1 MPKPKVLALVMAGGE
16 GSRLEL
22 LTDRRAKPAVPFA
35 GVFRL
40 IDFPLS
46 NCVHS
51 GIEDVW
57 VLQQYRLQ
65 SLNDELANGRPWDLD
80 RTYGGLRLLP
90 PQLGS
95 GEEDGFHEGNADAI
109 WRNRQLIAEYDPEV
123 VLVLSADHVYRL
135 DYGEVLARHRDRG
148 AGVTVV
154 TTEVPDEREASR
166 LSVVRVAGD
175 GRLRGFHYKPD
186 EPPTTRVATEVFAFE
201 TGRLL
206 ATLDELAA
214 GDGELKDFGHGLLP
228 RMVDAGEAVE
238 HRMAGYWRDVGTVP
252 AYWQAH
258 MDLLDPER
266 PLELDDPAW
275 PVLGRA
281 PHRLPARVEG
291 SARLDRALLSPGTT
305 VCGEVTR
312 SVLGRGWWSSPARRS
327 ATRCCWTTASSR
339 PGPGSSGRCWTGA
352 SGSGARP
359 GWAGPATTASRPWS
373 PRTPR
378 FRRVP
383 RSPRAAASART
394 GPRRRPSEW

>member
-1 MPKPKVLALVMAGGE
+1 MPKPKVLALVLAGGE

-22 LTDRRAKPAVPFA
+22 LTERRAKPALSFA
-35 GVFRL
+35 GVYRL

-65 SLNDELANGRPWDLD
+65 SLNDQLANGRPWDLD
-80 RTYGGLRLLP
+80 RTHGGLRLLP

-95 GEEDGFHEGNADAI
+95 EDDGFHEGNADAI
-109 WRNRQLIAEYDPEV
+109 WRNRQLIAEHDPEV

-135 DYGEVLARHRDRG
+135 DYGEVLARHRERR

-154 TTEVPDEREASR
+154 TSEVPEDEAARQA
-166 LSVVRVAGD
+166 VVEVAGD
-175 GRLRGFHYKPD
+175 GRLSGFHYKPE
-186 EPPTTRVATEVFAFE
+186 EPPTSRVATEVFAF
-201 TGRLL
+201 RPDLL
-206 ATLDELAA
+206 LDTLDELAA

-228 RMVDAGEAVE
+228 RLVEAGEAVE
-238 HRMAGYWRDVGTVP
+238 HRMADYWRDVGTVP

-266 PLELDDPAW
+266 PLDLDDPDW

-291 SARLDRALLSPGTT
+291 SARLREALLSPGTV
-305 VCGEVTR
+305 VCGEVGH
-312 SVLGRGWWSSPARRS
+312 SVLGPGVVVEPGATVRDAVLLDDCVVAAGASVERAVLDRGVRV
-327 ATRCCWTTASSR
+327 
-339 PGPGSSGRCWTGA
+339 GPGAVVGGPGGDGPALVGEEARVPGGATVGPGGRFGRDGPKEA
-352 SGSGARP
+352 SG
-359 GWAGPATTASRPWS
+359 
-373 PRTPR
+373 
-378 FRRVP
+378 
-383 RSPRAAASART
+383 
-394 GPRRRPSEW
+394 

>member
-1 MPKPKVLALVMAGGE
+1 MPKPKVLALVMAGGQ

-22 LTDRRAKPAVPFA
+22 LTERRAKPALPYG

-57 VLQQYRLQ
+57 VLQQ
-65 SLNDELANGRPWDLD
+65 
-80 RTYGGLRLLP
+80 
-90 PQLGS
+90 
-95 GEEDGFHEGNADAI
+95 
-109 WRNRQLIAEYDPEV
+109 WRNRQLIAEHDPEI

-154 TTEVPDEREASR
+154 TSEVPEREASR
-166 LSVVRVAGD
+166 QAVVEVAGD
-175 GRLRGFHYKPD
+175 GRVSGFHYKPD
-186 EPPTTRVATEVFAFE
+186 EPPTTRVATEVFAFQ

-228 RMVDAGEAVE
+228 RMVDEGEAVE

-258 MDLLDPER
+258 MDLLDPKR

-281 PHRLPARVEG
+281 PHRVPARVAG
-291 SARLDRALLSPGTT
+291 SARLDRALLSPGTM

-312 SVLGRGWWSSPARRS
+312 SVLGPGVVVEPG
-327 ATRCCWTTASSR
+327 ASVR
-339 PGPGSSGRCWTGA
+339 DAVLLDDCVVATGA
-352 SGSGARP
+352 RVERAVLDRGVRVGREARVGGAGDDGEPALAGENTQVPP
-359 GWAGPATTASRPWS
+359 GATVAPGGRLGPDGAEG
-373 PRTPR
+373 
-378 FRRVP
+378 
-383 RSPRAAASART
+383 RAV
-394 GPRRRPSEW
+394 

>member
-22 LTDRRAKPAVPFA
+22 LTERRAKPALPYA
-35 GVFRL
+35 GVHRL

-65 SLNDELANGRPWDLD
+65 SLNDQLANGRPWDLD

-95 GEEDGFHEGNADAI
+95 EEDGFHEGNADAI
-109 WRNRQLIAEYDPEV
+109 WRNQGLIAEHDPEV

-135 DYGEVLARHRDRG
+135 DYGAVLARHRERG

-154 TTEVPDEREASR
+154 TSEVPEKEASR
-166 LSVVRVAGD
+166 QAVVEVDGD
-175 GRLRGFHYKPD
+175 GRISSFHYKPD
-186 EPPTTRVATEVFAFE
+186 EPPTTRVATEVFAFDRR
-201 TGRLL
+201 RLL
-206 ATLDELAA
+206 GTLEELAA

-228 RMVDAGEAVE
+228 RLVEAGEAVE
-238 HRMAGYWRDVGTVP
+238 HRMDGYWRDLGTVP

-266 PLELDDPAW
+266 PLDLDDPAW
-275 PVLGRA
+275 PILGRA

-291 SARLDRALLSPGTT
+291 SARLDGALLSPGT
-305 VCGEVTR
+305 VVAGEVTR
-312 SVLGRGWWSSPARRS
+312 SVLGPGVVVEPGAAVRDAVLLDDCVVAAGARVERAVLDRGVRV
-327 ATRCCWTTASSR
+327 
-339 PGPGSSGRCWTGA
+339 GPGARVGAAGDDGGDPALVAEEAEVPPDATVEPGGRFGGDEA
-352 SGSGARP
+352 
-359 GWAGPATTASRPWS
+359 AG
-373 PRTPR
+373 
-378 FRRVP
+378 
-383 RSPRAAASART
+383 
-394 GPRRRPSEW
+394 

>member
-22 LTDRRAKPAVPFA
+22 LTERRAKPALPYA
-35 GVFRL
+35 GVYRL

-46 NCVHS
+46 NCLHS

-90 PQLGS
+90 PQLGA
-95 GEEDGFHEGNADAI
+95 EEDGFHEGNADAI
-109 WRNRQLIAEYDPEV
+109 WRNRQLIAEHDPEV

-135 DYGEVLARHRDRG
+135 DYGEVLARHRDRR

-154 TTEVPDEREASR
+154 TSEVPAAEASR
-166 LSVVRVAGD
+166 QAVVEVAGD
-175 GRLRGFHYKPD
+175 GRLSGFHYKPE
-186 EPPTTRVATEVFAFE
+186 EPPTTRAATEVFAFR
-201 TGRLL
+201 TGLL
-206 ATLDELAA
+206 LDTLEELA
-214 GDGELKDFGHGLLP
+214 GEGELQDFGHGLLP
-228 RMVDAGEAVE
+228 RLVAAGEAVE

-266 PLELDDPAW
+266 PLDLDDPAW

-291 SARLDRALLSPGTT
+291 TAPLDGALLSPGT
-305 VCGEVTR
+305 VVAGEVAR
-312 SVLGRGWWSSPARRS
+312 SVLGPGVVVEPGATVREAVLLDDCVVAAGSRVERAVLDRGVRVGPDAVVGAPGGDGPALV
-327 ATRCCWTTASSR
+327 AEEAQV
-339 PGPGSSGRCWTGA
+339 PG
-352 SGSGARP
+352 GARVPP
-359 GWAGPATTASRPWS
+359 GGRLRHDGSEEATT
-373 PRTPR
+373 
-378 FRRVP
+378 
-383 RSPRAAASART
+383 
-394 GPRRRPSEW
+394 

>member
-22 LTDRRAKPAVPFA
+22 LTERRAKPALPFA

-46 NCVHS
+46 NCLHS

-65 SLNDELANGRPWDLD
+65 SLNDQLANGRPWDLD
-80 RTYGGLRLLP
+80 RTHGGLRLLP
-90 PQLGS
+90 PQLG
-95 GEEDGFHEGNADAI
+95 GEKEGFHEGNADAI
-109 WRNRQLIAEYDPEV
+109 WRNRVLIAEHDPEV

-135 DYGEVLARHRDRG
+135 DSGGGLARPRDRR
-148 AGVTVV
+148 AAVTVV

-166 LSVVRVAGD
+166 QGVVEVAGD
-175 GRLRGFHYKPD
+175 GRINGFHYKPE

-206 ATLDELAA
+206 DTLDELAA

-228 RMVDAGEAVE
+228 RLVEAGEAVE
-238 HRMAGYWRDVGTVP
+238 HQMTGYWRDVGTVP

-281 PHRLPARVEG
+281 PRRLPARVEG
-291 SARLDRALLSPGTT
+291 SARLEQALLSPGSV

-312 SVLGRGWWSSPARRS
+312 SVLG
-327 ATRCCWTTASSR
+327 
-339 PGPGSSGRCWTGA
+339 PGVVVEPGGCVRDAVLLDDCVVAAGA
-352 SGSGARP
+352 HVERAVLDRGARVGP
-359 GWAGPATTASRPWS
+359 DARVGGAGDDGELALVAGEA
-373 PRTPR
+373 
-378 FRRVP
+378 RVP
-383 RSPRAAASART
+383 EGATVPPGGRYSRDGAGEAA
-394 GPRRRPSEW
+394 G

>member
-22 LTDRRAKPAVPFA
+22 LTDRRAKPALPFG

-80 RTYGGLRLLP
+80 RTNGGLRLLP
-90 PQLGS
+90 PQLGA
-95 GEEDGFHEGNADAI
+95 GEGDGFHEGNADAI
-109 WRNRQLIAEYDPEV
+109 WRNRQLIAEHDPEV

-135 DYGEVLARHRDRG
+135 DYGDVLARHRDQG

-154 TTEVPDEREASR
+154 TSEVPESEASR
-166 LSVVRVAGD
+166 QAVVEVAGD
-175 GRLRGFHYKPD
+175 GRLSGFHYKPD
-186 EPPTTRVATEVFAFE
+186 EPPTTRVATEVFAFQ
-201 TGRLL
+201 TDRLL
-206 ATLDELAA
+206 GTLDELAA

-228 RMVDAGEAVE
+228 RLVEAGEAVE
-238 HRMAGYWRDVGTVP
+238 HRMAGYWRDLGTVP

-258 MDLLDPER
+258 MDLLDPRR
-266 PLELDDPAW
+266 PLDMDDPAW
-275 PVLGRA
+275 PILGRA
-281 PHRLPARVEG
+281 PNRLPARVEG
-291 SARLDRALLSPGTT
+291 SARADGALLSPGTV

-312 SVLGRGWWSSPARRS
+312 SVLGPGVVVEPGASVRDSVLLDDCVVAAGARVERAVLDRGVRVGRDARVGGAGDDGELALVGEGAQVPRG
-327 ATRCCWTTASSR
+327 ATVL
-339 PGPGSSGRCWTGA
+339 PGGRLGQGGTGA
-352 SGSGARP
+352 P
-359 GWAGPATTASRPWS
+359 
-373 PRTPR
+373 
-378 FRRVP
+378 
-383 RSPRAAASART
+383 SA
-394 GPRRRPSEW
+394 

>member
-22 LTDRRAKPAVPFA
+22 LTERRAKPALPYA
-35 GVFRL
+35 GVYRL

-90 PQLGS
+90 PQLGAE
-95 GEEDGFHEGNADAI
+95 GDGFHEGNADAI
-109 WRNRQLIAEYDPEV
+109 WRNRQLIAERDPEV

-135 DYGEVLARHRDRG
+135 DYGEVLARHREQR

-154 TTEVPDEREASR
+154 TSEVPEHEASR
-166 LSVVRVAGD
+166 QGVVEVAGD
-175 GRLRGFHYKPD
+175 GRLSGFHYKPD
-186 EPPTTRVATEVFAFE
+186 EPPTTRVATEVFAFQ

-206 ATLDELAA
+206 DTLEELAA

-228 RMVDAGEAVE
+228 RLVEAGEAVE
-238 HRMAGYWRDVGTVP
+238 HRMAGYWRDVGTIP

-266 PLELDDPAW
+266 PLDLDDPAW

-291 SARLDRALLSPGTT
+291 TARVDGALLSPGTL
-305 VCGEVTR
+305 VAGEVVR
-312 SVLGRGWWSSPARRS
+312 SVLGPGVVVEPGGCVRDAVLLDDCVVAAGARVERAVLDRGVRVGPEARVGGADDDGEPALVGEDARVPGG
-327 ATRCCWTTASSR
+327 ATVA
-339 PGPGSSGRCWTGA
+339 PGGRFGRDGPEEA
-352 SGSGARP
+352 SG
-359 GWAGPATTASRPWS
+359 
-373 PRTPR
+373 
-378 FRRVP
+378 
-383 RSPRAAASART
+383 
-394 GPRRRPSEW
+394 

>member
-22 LTDRRAKPAVPFA
+22 LTERRAKPALPFA

-51 GIEDVW
+51 GVEDVW

-90 PQLGS
+90 PQLGAE
-95 GEEDGFHEGNADAI
+95 EEDGFHEGNADAI
-109 WRNRQLIAEYDPEV
+109 WRNRQLIAEHDPEV

-135 DYGEVLARHRDRG
+135 DYGQVVARHRGRG
-148 AGVTVV
+148 AAVTVV
-154 TTEVPDEREASR
+154 TSEVSDEAEASR
-166 LSVVRVAGD
+166 QAVVEVAAD
-175 GRLRGFHYKPD
+175 GRLSGFSYKPD
-186 EPPTTRVATEVFAFE
+186 EPPTTRVATEVFAFQ

-206 ATLDELAA
+206 ATLEELAA

-228 RMVDAGEAVE
+228 RLVSVGEAVE
-238 HRMAGYWRDVGTVP
+238 HRMDGYWRDVGTVP
-252 AYWQAH
+252 AYWRAH

-266 PLELDDPAW
+266 PLDLDDPAW

-281 PHRLPARVEG
+281 PHRPPARVED
-291 SARLDRALLSPGTT
+291 SARLEGALLSPGT
-305 VCGEVTR
+305 VVGGEVTR
-312 SVLGRGWWSSPARRS
+312 SVLG
-327 ATRCCWTTASSR
+327 
-339 PGPGSSGRCWTGA
+339 PGVVVEPGACVRDAVLLDDCVVA
-352 SGSGARP
+352 AGARVER
-359 GWAGPATTASRPWS
+359 AVLD
-373 PRTPR
+373 
-378 FRRVP
+378 RRVRVGP
-383 RSPRAAASART
+383 DARV
-394 GPRRRPSEW
+394 GDAGDDGEPALVGEGAQLPGGARVAPGGRFSQDGRVER

>member
-22 LTDRRAKPAVPFA
+22 LTERRAKPALPYA
-35 GVFRL
+35 GVYRL

-46 NCVHS
+46 NCLHS

-65 SLNDELANGRPWDLD
+65 SLNDQLANGRPWDLD

-90 PQLGS
+90 PQLGAD
-95 GEEDGFHEGNADAI
+95 EDGFHEGNADAI
-109 WRNRQLIAEYDPEV
+109 WRNRQLIAERDPEV

-135 DYGEVLARHRDRG
+135 DYGEVLARHRDRQ

-154 TTEVPDEREASR
+154 TSEVPASEASR
-166 LSVVRVAGD
+166 QAVVEVADD
-175 GRLRGFHYKPD
+175 GRLSGFHYKPE
-186 EPPTTRVATEVFAFE
+186 EPPTTRVATEVFAFR
-201 TGRLL
+201 TGLL
-206 ATLDELAA
+206 LDTLDELAT
-214 GDGELKDFGHGLLP
+214 DGELKDFGQSLLP
-228 RMVDAGEAVE
+228 RLVEAGQAVE

-266 PLELDDPAW
+266 PLDLDDPDW

-291 SARLDRALLSPGTT
+291 AARLDGALLSPGT
-305 VCGEVTR
+305 VVAGEVTR
-312 SVLGRGWWSSPARRS
+312 SVLGPGVAVEPGAVVREAVLLDDCVVAAGALVERAVLDRGVRV
-327 ATRCCWTTASSR
+327 
-339 PGPGSSGRCWTGA
+339 GPGAGVG
-352 SGSGARP
+352 GQG
-359 GWAGPATTASRPWS
+359 GDGPALAGQEAQIPGGTMVAPGGRFAQDGTSR
-373 PRTPR
+373 
-378 FRRVP
+378 
-383 RSPRAAASART
+383 
-394 GPRRRPSEW
+394 

>member
-22 LTDRRAKPAVPFA
+22 LTERRAKPAVPFA

-206 ATLDELAA
+206 ATLDEL
-214 GDGELKDFGHGLLP
+214 
-228 RMVDAGEAVE
+228 
-238 HRMAGYWRDVGTVP
+238 
-252 AYWQAH
+252 
-258 MDLLDPER
+258 DPER

-312 SVLGRGWWSSPARRS
+312 SVLG
-327 ATRCCWTTASSR
+327 
-339 PGPGSSGRCWTGA
+339 PGVVVEPGA
-352 SGSGARP
+352 SVRDAVLLDDCVVA
-359 GWAGPATTASRPWS
+359 AG
-373 PRTPR
+373 
-378 FRRVP
+378 
-383 RSPRAAASART
+383 
-394 GPRRRPSEW
+394 